1 VIRAYKQQY
10 QLPGTTVV
18 FATLYGPHDEFDISR
33 SHVVSA
39 LIRKFCEARR
49 DDLPEVEVWGD
60 GTQTRELIYIEDQ
73 IAGLLMAS
81 DYEGDLINIGQGV
94 ETKISDLAEMIKE
107 ISGFEGD
114 IFYNTNRFVGVNRK
128 VLNIDKAIELFGWTI
143 ENKMHT
149 LEEGLS
155 KTIKWYQRTML

>member
-1 VIRAYKQQY
+1 
-10 QLPGTTVV
+10 
-18 FATLYGPHDEFDISR
+18 
-33 SHVVSA
+33 
-39 LIRKFCEARR
+39 
-49 DDLPEVEVWGD
+49 
-60 GTQTRELIYIEDQ
+60 LIYIEDQ